1 MVEFRLSI
9 LKRNDFKVQ
18 GQGSGQGQGQSQG
31 QSQGQGM
38 NYCHELYY
46 NSWWKYFTM

>member
-31 QSQGQGM
+31 QGM

-46 NSWWKYFTM
+46 NS

>member
-31 QSQGQGM
+31 QGM
-38 NYCHELYY
+38 SYCHELYY
-46 NSWWKYFTM
+46 NS

>member
-18 GQGSGQGQGQSQG
+18 GQGSGQSQG

-38 NYCHELYY
+38 SYCHELYY
-46 NSWWKYFTM
+46 NS